1 MEFLRK
7 NIEIHVINSKQF
19 IRIVDRNNSMKIK
32 KQQNRITEFIV
43 NGEIPNESRPQNCLL
58 HVLHGRL
65 LHDDH
70 NGPDD
75 GHVLFFS
82 QQR

>member
-1 MEFLRK
+1 
-7 NIEIHVINSKQF
+7 
-19 IRIVDRNNSMKIK
+19 MKIK

-58 HVLHGRL
+58 HVLH
-65 LHDDH
+65 DNH